1 MLCLCRHVFAT
12 LSGFPQAN
20 CNAHGERHTHCVG
33 RRLRVCLLQVWL
45 LAKLVIASLDSG
57 VHQLVQHWLRT
68 HACVEPYIIAS
79 RRQLS
84 AMNPV
89 SSSFTVYT
97 DPRL

>member
-1 MLCLCRHVFAT
+1 M
-12 LSGFPQAN
+12 
-20 CNAHGERHTHCVG
+20 
-33 RRLRVCLLQVWL
+33 

-79 RRQLS
+79 RRQMS

-89 SSSFTVYT
+89 ICSF
-97 DPRL
+97 